1 MTGWPP
7 CGPGTTP
14 RAPAVRSWTWCAAVL
29 IAAGL
34 LGGAVA
40 AAQGSPFQ
48 GRTVTVIVGYAA
60 GGGTDTFARLAAGA
74 LAAHLPGSPTV
85 IVRNIPGAD
94 GITAMNYFV
103 GQVAPDGLTLAV
115 NASTTADPLN
125 WRKPQSHYD
134 PTSFAVIGGAG
145 RGGVLLVINKEAE
158 RRLHDRKERPVVM
171 GSLSGLP
178 RSGMQMTAWGIEYLG
193 WNARWI
199 TGYRGTAELMVAL
212 ERGEIDMTSTGNL
225 FHVQKLIDTSRFKV
239 VAQTGM
245 LKNGARVRRPEF
257 PDVPV
262 FETMLSGKIDDPLMR
277 KAFDFWSS
285 NSALDKWLAL
295 PPRPPPAML
304 AAYREA
310 YQHIIA
316 DADFVERGKKM
327 SDDFEPWLHG
337 DVELLIN
344 TLGSTPPEAIEQLGA
359 MLRRQ
364 GLQGQ

>member
-1 MTGWPP
+1 VIGRPP
-7 CGPGTTP
+7 SGKGAAP
-14 RAPAVRSWTWCAAVL
+14 RAVPMCSAAGL
-29 IAAGL
+29 IAACIIGC
-34 LGGAVA
+34 A
-40 AAQGSPFQ
+40 ATATPGSLFQ
-48 GRTVTVIVGYAA
+48 GKTVTVIVGYAA

-74 LAAHLPGSPTV
+74 LAGHLPGSPTV
-85 IVRNIPGAD
+85 FVRNIPGAD

-103 GQVAPDGLTLAV
+103 EQVAPDGLTLAV

-134 PTSFAVIGGAG
+134 PTRFAVIGGAG
-145 RGGVLLVINKEAE
+145 RGGVLLVISKEAE
-158 RRLHDRKERPVVM
+158 PRLHDRQARPVVM

-225 FHVQKLIDTSRFKV
+225 FHVQKLIDTGKFKV
-239 VAQTGM
+239 LAQTG
-245 LKNGARVRRPEF
+245 LLRNGVRIRRPEF
-257 PDVPV
+257 ADVPV
-262 FETMLSGKIDDPLMR
+262 FETVLAGKIDDPLMR

-295 PPRPPPAML
+295 PPNPPPAML
-304 AAYREA
+304 EAYRETYA
-310 YQHIIA
+310 HIVA
-316 DADFVERGKKM
+316 DADFVERGRKM
-327 SDDFEPWLHG
+327 SDDFEPWLHA

-344 TLGSTPPEAIEQLGA
+344 TLATTPPEAIEQLGA